1 VPEVR
6 CCDDQ
11 GINERSD
18 CHAGR
23 RRNRTDGRARAALTA
38 GRFRGL
44 LAPRRCYCIPVREG
58 FVGLNRDKE
67 EPQAT
72 IRAKS
77 YRYTISVRWTGE
89 KKGTLTV
96 DGKPP
101 VEVATPP
108 EFKGHEGIWSPEDL
122 YVASVN
128 ACIMSTFLAFAGRA
142 GLSFEEY
149 ESEAEGL
156 LEFLDDR
163 FVFTKIVVRPRIV
176 LRPGEERVKAEEILH
191 KAERNCL
198 VSNSIRTEV
207 LLEPTIV

>member
-1 VPEVR
+1 MEYPATKSGVFAWNH
-6 CCDDQ
+6 Q
-11 GINERSD
+11 
-18 CHAGR
+18 
-23 RRNRTDGRARAALTA
+23 
-38 GRFRGL
+38 
-44 LAPRRCYCIPVREG
+44 
-58 FVGLNRDKE
+58 DKE
-67 EPQAT
+67 ELPMA
-72 IRAKS
+72 IRAKN
-77 YRYTISVRWTGE
+77 YRYTVSVRWTGE
-89 KKGTLTV
+89 KKGALTAE
-96 DGKPP
+96 GKPL

-128 ACIMSTFLAFAGRA
+128 ACIMTTFLAFAGRA
-142 GLSFEEY
+142 GLAFAEY

-163 FVFTKIVVRPRIV
+163 FVFTKIVVRPRIE

-207 LLEPTIV
+207 SLEPTIV

>member
-1 VPEVR
+1 L
-6 CCDDQ
+6 
-11 GINERSD
+11 
-18 CHAGR
+18 R
-23 RRNRTDGRARAALTA
+23 RPLS
-38 GRFRGL
+38 FRGL
-44 LAPRRCYCIPVREG
+44 AGFGFRRAV
-58 FVGLNRDKE
+58 FVGLNRNKE
-67 EPQAT
+67 EQHVT

-89 KKGTLTV
+89 KKGALTA

-128 ACIMSTFLAFAGRA
+128 ACIMTTFLAFAGRA
-142 GLSFEEY
+142 GLAFEEY

-176 LRPGEERVKAEEILH
+176 LRPGEERAKAEEILH

-207 LLEPTIV
+207 VLEPTIT

>member
-1 VPEVR
+1 M
-6 CCDDQ
+6 
-11 GINERSD
+11 
-18 CHAGR
+18 A
-23 RRNRTDGRARAALTA
+23 
-38 GRFRGL
+38 
-44 LAPRRCYCIPVREG
+44 
-58 FVGLNRDKE
+58 
-67 EPQAT
+67 

-89 KKGTLTV
+89 KKGALTA

-142 GLSFEEY
+142 GLAFEEY

-156 LEFLDDR
+156 LEFVDDR

-176 LRPGEERVKAEEILH
+176 LRPGEERAKAEEILH

-207 LLEPTIV
+207 ALEPTFV